1 MVRMQPAAWHRNA
14 SQKQMSL
21 LLFSVDLLC
30 ELQLAQLALGIELLH
45 SMMFRSGLG
54 DSGCSSHELH
64 HWLSL
69 GKSFAASRG
78 RGFQRYWQRI
88 ATPCKKHVGL
98 LATQCTER
106 ERESMQAH
114 NTRPRHAL
122 SRFFWLSPFH
132 TKINNLEPQKR
143 HLRRFASNRTSCCTA
158 RSFVFRARIPI
169 PRPLRS

>member
-1 MVRMQPAAWHRNA
+1 MHFACQVACNTLITSCGRAFQWRRSLQVVYEMVRMQPAAWHRNA

-106 ERESMQAH
+106 ERE
-114 NTRPRHAL
+114 REHAGTQ
-122 SRFFWLSPFH
+122 H
-132 TKINNLEPQKR
+132 TPK
-143 HLRRFASNRTSCCTA
+143 TC
-158 RSFVFRARIPI
+158 FV
-169 PRPLRS
+169 PLFLA